1 MKLKELKLIDFQK
14 DQKYDFL
21 FPIGSTEQ
29 HGPFIPFGTDT
40 YITDYLVEQVSKEF
54 PELIILPTLEVSRSE
69 EHRSF
74 YGTLWL
80 SEETLKAVMFDICN
94 SLKNKAR
101 NIFITSFHANEPFI
115 KSFIENNVFDG
126 VNIIYLEIGNEE
138 DDKNIEKL
146 LDGQLDDHAGNTE
159 ISNML
164 VIDKKLVKSPSKDY
178 PKSIVEN
185 PFETDNLIEKC
196 PNGIA
201 DNHPQWII
209 DETIGKKILDIYV
222 ARMIKNLKT
231 HPKNKNFSF
240 LKK

>member
-1 MKLKELKLIDFQK
+1 MKLKELKLTDFQK

-69 EHRSF
+69 EHKGF
-74 YGTLWL
+74 NGTLWL
-80 SEETLKAVMFDICN
+80 SEKTLKAVMFDICN
-94 SLKNKAR
+94 SLKDKAR

-115 KSFIENNVFDG
+115 KNFIENNVFDG
-126 VNIIYLEIGNEE
+126 VNIIYLEITNEE
-138 DDKNIEKL
+138 DDKIIEKIL
-146 LDGQLDDHAGNTE
+146 GGQLDGHAGNTE

-164 VIDKKLVKSPSKDY
+164 VIDKKLVKLPSNDY

-209 DETIGKKILDIYV
+209 DETIGKRILDIYV
-222 ARMIKNLKT
+222 GRMIENLKT
-231 HPKNKNFSF
+231 HPKNKSFSF
-240 LKK
+240 LKG